1 MMTSIAIAPEEHADR
16 CAALLAH
23 AHAEGLAGV
32 VLFDPTYVLYYSGFA
47 FVPTERPIAF
57 VLGSDGTRALVVPR
71 LELEHAE
78 SRSTLDR
85 VEYYLEYP
93 GDPRAEDVLAK
104 TVRDLGLTG
113 TIGADQDGYP
123 WILGYRG
130 PTLSELAD
138 ATVTR
143 VADRIEAQMA
153 IKSEAEVALVRESV
167 RWANLAH
174 RLLQRYT
181 SVGAT
186 ETEVS
191 QRASDEATFSMLD
204 AIGEIYRAQSP
215 FSTGA
220 HAGYRGQI
228 GRNSAI
234 PHALAG
240 NLVFEEGDVLVTG
253 ASAPVWGYLSELE
266 RTMFV
271 GEPTGEQE
279 RMFAHMLGLQD
290 LAFAAIRPGARC
302 RDVDETVRAYF
313 DDHGL
318 WPLWRHHT
326 GHAIGLRY
334 HEGPFLDSGDDTEI
348 RPGMVFTVEPGLYS
362 PELGGFRHSDTV
374 LVTESGTEILTYYP
388 RDLASLIIP
397 V

>member
-85 VEYYLEYP
+85 VEHYLEYP

-123 WILGYRG
+123 WVLGYRG

-215 FSTGA
+215 FSSGA